1 MQLRAV
7 YDELKSLGKV
17 QTSQTV
23 EHHMAVICQ
32 YFYGV
37 EIPEITYGRTLEF
50 IQYVRTVSPKGQALK
65 NSTINRVLSQLSLLL
80 TNYQKHDRDYRKP
93 ELPWLDEEK
102 HRQETLTSDDDRAIL
117 SHLNEVDAIVF
128 RVLNKAG
135 CRIGELLR
143 ETPDKKKKL
152 RLEHIEEDGFITFH
166 DTKNGDDRTVY
177 IGEELAGLLRS
188 HFSNLPPYSTFR
200 HHLRKAAK
208 KAKVTIPYR
217 MIHGIRH
224 KVACKTASLDVPI
237 DQSMKMLGHR
247 SFTTHQKYRKLS
259 KEVQRRSARE
269 IALLMGE

>member
-1 MQLRAV
+1 
-7 YDELKSLGKV
+7 
-17 QTSQTV
+17 
-23 EHHMAVICQ
+23 
-32 YFYGV
+32 
-37 EIPEITYGRTLEF
+37 
-50 IQYVRTVSPKGQALK
+50 
-65 NSTINRVLSQLSLLL
+65 
-80 TNYQKHDRDYRKP
+80 
-93 ELPWLDEEK
+93 
-102 HRQETLTSDDDRAIL
+102 
-117 SHLNEVDAIVF
+117 
-128 RVLNKAG
+128 VLNKAG